1 MTDDQAPKVFDMPH
15 ARVTLTPLDPGI
27 EIEVWPKAGQSAY
40 AVVDPTVAILIA
52 KRLVEMAAVQLAELQ
67 VASAQTRTMPRALHA
82 DDTGDAM
89 DDDDDAV
96 DDQAPDADDDA
107 AATPDATADEAP
119 AAGAPSTRPA
129 AQAARAADDAP
140 DAPIDAPPTAPDAPD
155 DTDEEPAPPS
165 NVVDLASRR
174 RPGR

>member
-15 ARVTLTPLDPGI
+15 ARVTLTPLDQGI

-52 KRLVEMAAVQLAELQ
+52 KRLVEMAAAQLAALQ
-67 VASAQTRTMPRALHA
+67 LAAAQAREASRSPDA
-82 DDTGDAM
+82 DDGTTDAE
-89 DDDDDAV
+89 DA
-96 DDQAPDADDDA
+96 DADDDA
-107 AATPDATADEAP
+107 
-119 AAGAPSTRPA
+119 
-129 AQAARAADDAP
+129 
-140 DAPIDAPPTAPDAPD
+140 
-155 DTDEEPAPPS
+155 EEQAPPS